1 MNSLKR
7 KVLVGLITFS
17 TLANI
22 VSVTHAQSMDSTSTK
37 PQEKIELNVEDIMGK
52 MPEIQNTSSI
62 ESIMSKE
69 EAEAARVEKERV
81 EAEKIKQAEEAKAKL
96 SDKEIAVMVIDGKY
110 GNGEQRKDALAKEGR
125 SYENVQNEVE
135 KLTPKP
141 VVKVEPAKV
150 SPSTPSTPSKPSSQ
164 SKPSTPSKSVT
175 PVTQS
180 APTQATV
187 AAKPQGKT
195 MTMQATGYSTAQP
208 SLSRYTANGTD
219 LVANPRVIA
228 VDPSVIPIGSTVTI
242 EGYGT
247 YTAADTGGD
256 IKGTRIDMHFSSVE
270 EALSFGRRSVQVTLH

>member
-22 VSVTHAQSMDSTSTK
+22 VSVTHAQSIDITNTK
-37 PQEKIELNVEDIMGK
+37 PQEKIELNVEDIIGK
-52 MPEIQNTSSI
+52 MPEIKNVSSI
-62 ESIMSKE
+62 ESIMNKE

-81 EAEKIKQAEEAKAKL
+81 EAEKVKQAEEAKAKL
-96 SDKEIAVMVIDGKY
+96 SDKEIAVMVIDGEY
-110 GNGEQRKDALAKEGR
+110 GNGEQRKAALEKEGR
-125 SYENVQNEVE
+125 SYEKVQNEVE
-135 KLTPKP
+135 NLTPKP
-141 VVKVEPAKV
+141 VVKTEPAKV
-150 SPSTPSTPSKPSSQ
+150 SPSTQSKPSSQ
-164 SKPSTPSKSVT
+164 TESST

-180 APTQATV
+180 APTQAAV
-187 AAKPQGKT
+187 ASKPQGKT
-195 MTMQATGYSTAQP
+195 MTMEATGYSTAQP

-256 IKGTRIDMHFSSVE
+256 IKGTRIDMHFSSVDQ
-270 EALSFGRRSVQVTLH
+270 ALSFGRRSVQVTVH